1 MTTEGGKPT
10 GTSTSLRVAQ
20 AWQDAANAQDIPRLL
35 ELSAPNIEI
44 IGPRGSGFGHQL
56 LMEWLARAGLTLTT
70 QRAFARGEMVA
81 LEQSGVWR
89 DLATGEVRGERT
101 LASTFRVND
110 QQQVAAF
117 ARYDSLAEAGLA
129 AAGLAA
135 SDERH

>member
-1 MTTEGGKPT
+1 MD
-10 GTSTSLRVAQ
+10 TSTSLRVAH

-35 ELSAPNIEI
+35 ELSAPDIEI

-56 LMEWLARAGLTLTT
+56 LKEWLARAGLTLTT
-70 QRAFARGEMVA
+70 QRAFERGQMAA

-89 DLATGEVRGERT
+89 DLATGEVTGERT

-110 QQQVAAF
+110 QRQVAAF
-117 ARYDSLAEAGLA
+117 ARYDSLAEALA
-129 AAGLAA
+129 SAGLDA